1 MKLMSNSEKI
11 SVLSYIRQQT
21 RKESKNETRSSFPPV
36 NTTLL
41 QAGFNTYDYGGFKN
55 VKIEQVG
62 GVFTAPGTAF
72 ATPRTSDKIFSVQ
85 PVDLERISI
94 Q

>member
-11 SVLSYIRQQT
+11 SVLSFIRQQT
-21 RKESKNETRSSFPPV
+21 RKESKNETMSSFPPV

-55 VKIEQVG
+55 V
-62 GVFTAPGTAF
+62 
-72 ATPRTSDKIFSVQ
+72 
-85 PVDLERISI
+85 
-94 Q
+94 